1 MQISQG
7 IHRDPRC
14 SEGHASADAGIE
26 HPVRQHRYDA
36 GLDLDVYNATTHPSF
51 AVVRSYASAVK
62 GMPGIVDFNF
72 LPDMGRM
79 TA

>member
-1 MQISQG
+1 MQISHG

-14 SEGHASADAGIE
+14 SEGHAGADAGVE
-26 HPVRQHRYDA
+26 HPVRHHRYDA
-36 GLDLDVYNATTHPSF
+36 GLDLDVHDTTTRTSF
-51 AVVRSYASAVK
+51 AVVSSCASAVK
-62 GMPGIVDFNF
+62 RMPGIVNFNF

>member
-14 SEGHASADAGIE
+14 SEGHTGADAGVE

-36 GLDLDVYNATTHPSF
+36 RLDLDVHHATTRTSF
-51 AVVRSYASAVK
+51 AIVSSNASAVK
-62 GMPGIVDFNF
+62 WMPGIVDFNF

>member
-14 SEGHASADAGIE
+14 SEGHAGADAGVE

-36 GLDLDVYNATTHPSF
+36 GLDLNVHDATTRTSF
-51 AVVRSYASAVK
+51 AVVSSHASAVK
-62 GMPGIVDFNF
+62 WMPGIVDFNF